1 MPDVVTPFG
10 RILLTDTGSELT
22 ISLARRGRL
31 WPIAVWRPETGYVPE
46 APEGVPWSGAV
57 HRELVAAG
65 LIVPWSG
72 DPTTDEA
79 QRCWRREAIAALS
92 PYCGNVIARWVR
104 RRRASV
110 AQTAT

>member
-1 MPDVVTPFG
+1 MPDVATPFG
-10 RILLTDTGSELT
+10 RIVLTDMGDAL
-22 ISLARRGRL
+22 IVSLARHGRL
-31 WPIAVWRPETGYVPE
+31 WPIAVWRPGSGYIPE

-79 QRCWRREAIAALS
+79 QRCWRREAIAALA
-92 PYCGNVIARWVR
+92 PYCGPMIARWVR
-104 RRRASV
+104 RRRADT
-110 AQTAT
+110 QT